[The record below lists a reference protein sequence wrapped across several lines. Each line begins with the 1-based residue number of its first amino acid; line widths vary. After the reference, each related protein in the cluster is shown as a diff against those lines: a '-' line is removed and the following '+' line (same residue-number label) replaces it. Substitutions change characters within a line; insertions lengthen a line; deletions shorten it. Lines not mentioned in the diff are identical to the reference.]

1 MHRTILFFVLLST
14 YHNTAWTGETDQTAA
29 IQADDVH
36 DEQLKLYSRKWLTHV
51 VLNKII
57 LNLSISLLLA
67 ILTSATNPAVSIN
80 PNEFLQRGVAY
91 TLRCGSNAV
100 SFRGAFDANI
110 LRRFYFIYT
119 EVHSCHFEDSN
130 SIMNIDLK
138 LHKQKIK
145 IHSCW
150 FYFSFQGTFWTAFRY
165 CMGKTQQLASDES
178 SQDSD
183 RLAKFLLNNYRS
195 LAGKNVWL
203 GGTDAGKR
211 NSWIWLS
218 ELSPVGG
225 LTKYLRWNNNEP
237 SSIPGKNMCMV
248 AVLENS
254 EVKWKAQDCE
264 TSNCYVC
271 QKYLT

>member
-29 IQADDVH
+29 IQADAH
-36 DEQLKLYSRKWLTHV
+36 DEQLKLYSP
-51 VLNKII
+51 
-57 LNLSISLLLA
+57 

-91 TLRCGSNAV
+91 TLRCGSNA
-100 SFRGAFDANI
+100 
-110 LRRFYFIYT
+110 
-119 EVHSCHFEDSN
+119 
-130 SIMNIDLK
+130 
-138 LHKQKIK
+138 
-145 IHSCW
+145 
-150 FYFSFQGTFWTAFRY
+150 GTFWTAFRY

-183 RLAKFLLNNYRS
+183 RLAKFLLNNYRA

-225 LTKYLRWNNNEP
+225 LTKYLRWKSNEP

-264 TSNCYVC
+264 ASNCYVC